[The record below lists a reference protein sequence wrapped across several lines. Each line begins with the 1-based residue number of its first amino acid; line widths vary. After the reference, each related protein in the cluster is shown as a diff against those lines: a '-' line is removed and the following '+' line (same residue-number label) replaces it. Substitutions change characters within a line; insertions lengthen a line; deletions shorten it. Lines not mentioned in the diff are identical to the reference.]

1 MRYEGDIYRPPG
13 EWKSYL
19 LQCTVGCSNNTCT
32 FCSMYKSKRYH
43 VRPLEDVLED
53 IEMAKGTWYKNTE
66 TVFLCDGDA
75 INLPID
81 YLLAVL
87 KALYEA
93 FPRLRRVTT
102 YAGPL
107 STLRKTPEELRI
119 IRDAGLNR
127 TYLGVETGDDAL
139 LKHVRKGVG
148 ADGMLEAGQRLAAAG
163 FDLWAIIITGL
174 EGGGR
179 EALEK
184 NAALT
189 AQMINAMKPKLLSS
203 MTLMAIEGT
212 PLYEEVRRGERGE
225 LTLQTP
231 FETLLETREL
241 VRQIELD
248 GLHYTSNH
256 ASNYLPI
263 KCTLKEDRDRVVA
276 ELDEIIRREDP
287 SVLRPDMFR
296 GL

>member
-43 VRPLEDVLED
+43 TRPLADVLED
-53 IEMAKGTWYKNTE
+53 IDMASRTWYRDTE

-75 INLPID
+75 IDLPPE
-81 YLLAVL
+81 YLFAVL
-87 KALYEA
+87 EKLYKT
-93 FPRLRRVTT
+93 FPHLRRVTT

-107 STLRKTPEELRI
+107 STLRKTPEELRA
-119 IRDAGLNR
+119 IREAGLQR
-127 TYLGVETGDDAL
+127 AYLGVETGDDAL
-139 LKHVRKGVG
+139 LRHVKKGVG
-148 ADGMLEAGQRLAAAG
+148 ADGMLQAGQRLVEAG
-163 FDLWAIIITGL
+163 FDLWTIVITGL

-179 EALEK
+179 DALER
-184 NAALT
+184 NASLT
-189 AQMINAMKPKLLSS
+189 AKMINEMNPKHLSS
-203 MTLMAIEGT
+203 MTLMPVEGT
-212 PLYEEVRRGERGE
+212 PLYGEVERGE

-231 FETLLETREL
+231 FESLLEVREL
-241 VRQIELD
+241 VSQIELS

-263 KCTLKEDRDRVVA
+263 KGTIKEERERILAEIDQVLQSRDMSQLR
-276 ELDEIIRREDP
+276 DEY
-287 SVLRPDMFR
+287 MR

>member
-43 VRPLEDVLED
+43 TRPLADVLED
-53 IEMAKGTWYKNTE
+53 IAMAERTWYKNTE

-75 INLPID
+75 IDLPVD

-87 KALYEA
+87 KALYAA

-107 STLRKTPEELRI
+107 STLRKTPEELRT
-119 IRDAGLNR
+119 IRQAGLQR
-127 TYLGVETGDDAL
+127 AYLGVETGDDAL
-139 LKHVRKGVG
+139 LRHVKKGVG
-148 ADGMLEAGQRLAAAG
+148 AEGMLRAGRALVEAG
-163 FDLWAIIITGL
+163 FDLWAIVITGL

-179 EALEK
+179 EALER

-189 AQMINAMKPKLLSS
+189 AGMVNKMQPRHLSS
-203 MTLMAIEGT
+203 MTLMPVEGT
-212 PLYEEVRRGERGE
+212 PLYDEVQRGE

-231 FETLLETREL
+231 FESLLEVRRL
-241 VRQIELD
+241 VEQIELEN
-248 GLHYTSNH
+248 LHYTSNH

-263 KCTLKEDRDRVVA
+263 KGTLTRDR
-276 ELDEIIRREDP
+276 DEIIAQIDQ
-287 SVLRPDMFR
+287 VLSSGDGSLLRDDGLR

>member
-32 FCSMYKSKRYH
+32 FCDMYKSKRYH
-43 VRPLEDVLED
+43 VRPLADVLED
-53 IEMAKGTWYKNTE
+53 IAMAERTWYKDTE

-75 INLPID
+75 IDLPVD

-87 KALYEA
+87 KALYAA

-107 STLRKTPEELRI
+107 STLRKTPEELRT
-119 IRDAGLNR
+119 IRQAGLQR
-127 TYLGVETGDDAL
+127 AYLGVETGDDAL
-139 LKHVRKGVG
+139 LRHVKKGVG
-148 ADGMLEAGQRLAAAG
+148 AEGMLRAGRALVEAG
-163 FDLWAIIITGL
+163 FDLWAIVITGL

-179 EALEK
+179 EALER

-189 AQMINAMKPKLLSS
+189 ARMVNQMVPRHLSS
-203 MTLMAIEGT
+203 MTLMPVEGT
-212 PLYEEVRRGERGE
+212 PLYEEVRRGE

-231 FETLLETREL
+231 FESLLEVRRL
-241 VRQIELD
+241 VEQIELEN
-248 GLHYTSNH
+248 LHYTSNH

-263 KCTLKEDRDRVVA
+263 KGTLTRDRDTILAQIDQV
-276 ELDEIIRREDP
+276 LTSGDP
-287 SVLRPDMFR
+287 SLLRDDALR

>member
-43 VRPLEDVLED
+43 TRPLADVLED
-53 IEMAKGTWYKNTE
+53 IQMAQNTFYRDTE

-75 INLPID
+75 IDLPAE
-81 YLLAVL
+81 YLFAVL
-87 KALYEA
+87 DALYKA

-107 STLRKTPEELRI
+107 STLRKTPEELKT
-119 IRDAGLNR
+119 IRDAGLQR
-127 TYLGVETGDDAL
+127 AYLGVETGDDAL
-139 LKHVRKGVG
+139 LRHVKKGVG
-148 ADGMLEAGQRLAAAG
+148 ADGMLRAGQALVEAG
-163 FDLWAIIITGL
+163 FDLWAIVITGL

-189 AQMINAMKPKLLSS
+189 AKMVNEMKPKHLSS
-203 MTLMAIEGT
+203 MTLMPIEGT
-212 PLYEEVRRGERGE
+212 PLYEEVRRGE

-231 FETLLETREL
+231 FESLLEVREL
-241 VRQIELD
+241 VRQIELS

-256 ASNYLPI
+256 ASNYLPV
-263 KCTLKEDRDRVVA
+263 KGTLKEDRARILA
-276 ELDEIIRREDP
+276 QLDEVIAARDP
-287 SVLRPDMFR
+287 SLLRDDVYR
-296 GL
+296 RL

>member
-32 FCSMYKSKRYH
+32 FCSMYKDKRYH

-53 IEMAKGTWYKNTE
+53 IQMAQATWYRNTE

-75 INLPID
+75 INLPMD
-81 YLLAVL
+81 YLLTVL
-87 KALYEA
+87 KALYAA

-102 YAGPL
+102 NAGPN
-107 STLRKTPEELRI
+107 STLKKSPEELRI
-119 IRDAGLNR
+119 IREAGLQR
-127 TYLGVETGDDAL
+127 TNLGMETGDDAL
-139 LKHVRKGVG
+139 LRHVHKGVG
-148 ADGMLEAGQRLAAAG
+148 ADGMLRAGQALVEAG

-179 EALEK
+179 EALER

-189 AQMINAMKPKLLSS
+189 AQMVNQMKPRHLSS

-212 PLYEEVRRGERGE
+212 PLYQEVEEGK

-241 VRQIELD
+241 VRQIDLS

-263 KCTLKEDRDRVVA
+263 KCTLREDRDRVIA
-276 ELDEIIRREDP
+276 ELDDIIAKEDRTR
-287 SVLRPDMFR
+287 LRDDIYR

>member
-32 FCSMYKSKRYH
+32 FCSMYKAKRYH

-53 IEMAKGTWYKNTE
+53 IQMAAGTWYRDTE

-75 INLPID
+75 INLPAE
-81 YLLAVL
+81 YLFAVL
-87 KALYEA
+87 EALYRT

-107 STLRKTPEELRI
+107 STLRKTPKELKA
-119 IRDAGLNR
+119 IRDAGLQR
-127 TYLGVETGDDAL
+127 AYLGVETGDDKL
-139 LKHVRKGVG
+139 LRHVKKGVG
-148 ADGMLEAGQRLAAAG
+148 ADGMLEAGQRLVAAG
-163 FDLWAIIITGL
+163 FDLWAIVITGL
-174 EGGGR
+174 EGGGKD
-179 EALEK
+179 ALTR

-189 AQMINAMKPKLLSS
+189 AKMINDMRPKHLSS

-212 PLYEEVRRGERGE
+212 PLYAEVQRGE

-231 FETLLETREL
+231 FESLLEVREL
-241 VRQIELD
+241 VRQIQLED
-248 GLHYTSNH
+248 LHYTSNH

-263 KCTLKEDRDRVVA
+263 KGTLTRDRDKILA
-276 ELDEIIRREDP
+276 QLDEALESHDP
-287 SVLRPDMFR
+287 ALLRSDAYR
-296 GL
+296 SL

>member
-32 FCSMYKSKRYH
+32 FCDMYKAKRYH

-53 IEMAKGTWYKNTE
+53 IQMAQNTFYRNTE

-75 INLPID
+75 IDLPMD
-81 YLLAVL
+81 YLLTVL
-87 KALYEA
+87 RALYDA
-93 FPRLRRVTT
+93 FPHLRRVTT
-102 YAGPL
+102 YAGPR
-107 STLRKTPEELRI
+107 STLRKSPEELRA
-119 IRDAGLNR
+119 IRQAGLQR
-127 TYLGVETGDDAL
+127 AYLGVETGDDAL
-139 LKHVRKGVG
+139 LRHVKKGVG
-148 ADGMLEAGQRLAAAG
+148 ADGMLRAGQSLVAAG
-163 FDLWAIIITGL
+163 FDLWAIVITGL
-174 EGGGR
+174 EGAGK
-179 EALEK
+179 EALER

-189 AQMINAMKPKLLSS
+189 AKMINEMNPKHLSS

-212 PLYEEVRRGERGE
+212 PLYEEVRRGE

-231 FETLLETREL
+231 FESLLEVREL
-241 VRQIELD
+241 VRQIELS

-263 KCTLKEDRDRVVA
+263 KGTLKEDREKILA
-276 ELDEIIRREDP
+276 QLDE
-287 SVLRPDMFR
+287 VLQSQDTSRLR
-296 GL
+296 GDYLRGI

>member
-53 IEMAKGTWYKNTE
+53 IEMAKGTWYRNTE

-75 INLPID
+75 INLPKE
-81 YLLAVL
+81 YLFTVL
-87 KALYEA
+87 KALYDA

-107 STLRKTPEELRI
+107 STLRKSPEELREI
-119 IRDAGLNR
+119 HAAGLNR
-127 TYLGVETGDDAL
+127 AYLGVETGDDAL
-139 LKHVRKGVG
+139 LKHVHKGVG
-148 ADGMLEAGQRLAAAG
+148 ADGMLEAGQRLVAAG

-179 EALEK
+179 EALER
-184 NAALT
+184 NASLT
-189 AQMINAMKPKLLSS
+189 ARMINEMRPKHLSS

-212 PLYEEVRRGERGE
+212 PLYDEVQRGE

-241 VRQIELD
+241 VRQIELS

-263 KCTLKEDRDRVVA
+263 KGTLKEDREKIVA
-276 ELDEIIRREDP
+276 MLDDIIAKEDP
-287 SVLRPDMFR
+287 SVLRDDMYR

>member
-212 PLYEEVRRGERGE
+212 PLYEEVRRGE

>member
-32 FCSMYKSKRYH
+32 FCSMYKAKRYH

-53 IEMAKGTWYKNTE
+53 IEMAKGTWYRDTE

-75 INLPID
+75 IDLPPD
-81 YLLAVL
+81 YLFTVL
-87 KALYEA
+87 KALYAA

-107 STLRKTPEELRI
+107 STLRKSVEELRA
-119 IRDAGLNR
+119 IREAGLQR
-127 TYLGVETGDDAL
+127 AYLGVETGDDAL
-139 LKHVRKGVG
+139 LKHVHKGVG
-148 ADGMLEAGQRLAAAG
+148 ADGMLEAGQRLVEAG
-163 FDLWAIIITGL
+163 FDLWAIVITGL

-179 EALEK
+179 EALER

-189 AQMINAMKPKLLSS
+189 ARMINDMRPKHLSS

-212 PLYEEVRRGERGE
+212 PLYDEVQRGE

-241 VRQIELD
+241 VRQIELS

-263 KCTLKEDRDRVVA
+263 KGTLREDREKIVA
-276 ELDEIIRREDP
+276 MLDEIIAKEDP
-287 SVLRPDMFR
+287 SVLRPDMYR

>member
-43 VRPLEDVLED
+43 TRPLADVLED
-53 IEMAKGTWYKNTE
+53 IEMASSTWYRDTE

-75 INLPID
+75 IDLAPE
-81 YLLAVL
+81 YLFAVL
-87 KALYEA
+87 DALYKT

-107 STLRKTPEELRI
+107 STLRKTPAELKA
-119 IRDAGLNR
+119 IREAGLQR
-127 TYLGVETGDDAL
+127 AYLGVETGDDKL
-139 LKHVRKGVG
+139 LRHVKKGVG
-148 ADGMLEAGQRLAAAG
+148 ADGMLQAGQRLVEAG
-163 FDLWAIIITGL
+163 FDLWAIVITGL

-179 EALEK
+179 EALER

-189 AQMINAMKPKLLSS
+189 AQMINEMRPRHLSS
-203 MTLMAIEGT
+203 MTLMPVEGT
-212 PLYEEVRRGERGE
+212 PLYGEVERGE
-225 LTLQTP
+225 LTLQNP
-231 FETLLETREL
+231 FESLLEVRRL
-241 VRQIELD
+241 VSQIELS

-263 KCTLKEDRDRVVA
+263 KGTIKEERARILSQIDEVLQSRDMSR
-276 ELDEIIRREDP
+276 LRDEY
-287 SVLRPDMFR
+287 MR

>member
-32 FCSMYKSKRYH
+32 FCSMYKAKRYH

-53 IEMAKGTWYKNTE
+53 IQMAKATWHREAE

-75 INLPID
+75 INLPMD

-107 STLRKTPEELRI
+107 STLRKTPEELAI
-119 IRDAGLNR
+119 IRKAGLQR
-127 TYLGVETGDDAL
+127 AYLGVETGDGEL
-139 LKHVRKGVG
+139 LKRVRKGVD
-148 ADGMLEAGQRLAAAG
+148 AAQMLEAGQRLVAAG
-163 FDLWAIIITGL
+163 FDLWAIVITGL
-174 EGGGR
+174 QGGGR
-179 EALEK
+179 EALER

-189 AQMINAMKPKLLSS
+189 ARMINDMKPRHLSS

-212 PLYEEVRRGERGE
+212 PLYEEVQEGK
-225 LTLQTP
+225 LALQTP
-231 FETLLETREL
+231 FETLLEIREL
-241 VRQIELD
+241 VRQIELS

-256 ASNYLPI
+256 ASNYLSI
-263 KCTLKEDRDRVVA
+263 KGTLKEDRAEILARLDAVIAAEDR
-276 ELDEIIRREDP
+276 
-287 SVLRPDMFR
+287 SVLRDDMYR

>member
-53 IEMAKGTWYKNTE
+53 IRMAEATWYKNTE

-75 INLPID
+75 INLPMD
-81 YLLAVL
+81 YLLTVL
-87 KALYEA
+87 QALYKA

-107 STLRKTPEELRI
+107 STLRKTEEELRT
-119 IRDAGLNR
+119 IRQAGLNR

-148 ADGMLEAGQRLAAAG
+148 ADGMLEAGQRLVAAG

-179 EALEK
+179 DALER

-189 AQMINAMKPKLLSS
+189 AKMINDMKPKHLSS

-212 PLYEEVRRGERGE
+212 PLYDEVQRGE

-241 VRQIELD
+241 VRQIELS

-263 KCTLKEDRDRVVA
+263 KCTLKEDRDKVLA
-276 ELDEIIRREDP
+276 ELDDIIAREDP
-287 SVLRPDMFR
+287 SLLRPDRYR

>member
-32 FCSMYKSKRYH
+32 FCDMYKTKRYH

-53 IEMAKGTWYKNTE
+53 IQMATGTFYREAE

-75 INLPID
+75 IDLPVD

-87 KALYEA
+87 DALYKA

-107 STLRKTPEELRI
+107 STLRKSPQELKI
-119 IRDAGLNR
+119 IRDAGLQR
-127 TYLGVETGDDAL
+127 AYLGVETGDDAL
-139 LKHVRKGVG
+139 LRHVKKGVG
-148 ADGMLEAGQRLAAAG
+148 AEGMLEAGRRLVEAG
-163 FDLWAIIITGL
+163 FDLWTIVITGL
-174 EGGGR
+174 EGGDR
-179 EALEK
+179 EALER

-189 AQMINAMKPKLLSS
+189 AKMINDMGPKHLSS
-203 MTLMAIEGT
+203 MTYMPVEGT
-212 PLYEEVRRGERGE
+212 PMYEEVRRGEM
-225 LTLQTP
+225 TLQTP
-231 FETLLETREL
+231 FESLLEVRRL
-241 VRQIELD
+241 VEQIELS

-263 KCTLKEDRDRVVA
+263 KGTLKEDRARILA
-276 ELDEIIRREDP
+276 QLDQ
-287 SVLRPDMFR
+287 VLAAHDTSLLRDDAMR

>member
-32 FCSMYKSKRYH
+32 FCSMYKSKRYR

-53 IEMAKGTWYKNTE
+53 IEMAKDTWYKNTE

-75 INLPID
+75 INLPMD
-81 YLLAVL
+81 YLLTVL
-87 KALYEA
+87 RALYDS

-107 STLRKTPEELRI
+107 STLRKTPEELKT

-139 LKHVRKGVG
+139 LKRVRKGVG
-148 ADGMLEAGQRLAAAG
+148 ADGMLEAGQRLVAAG
-163 FDLWAIIITGL
+163 FDLWAIVITGL
-174 EGGGR
+174 GGSGR
-179 EALEK
+179 EALER

-189 AQMINAMKPKLLSS
+189 AQMVNAMRPKHLSS

-212 PLYEEVRRGERGE
+212 PLYDEVQRGEF
-225 LTLQTP
+225 TLQTP
-231 FETLLETREL
+231 FEALVETREL
-241 VRQIELD
+241 IRQIELS

-263 KCTLKEDRDRVVA
+263 KCTLKEDRNRIIA
-276 ELDEIIRREDP
+276 ELDEIIRKEDP
-287 SVLRPDMFR
+287 SVLRPEMFR

>member
-53 IEMAKGTWYKNTE
+53 IQMAQATWYRNTE

-75 INLPID
+75 INLPMD
-81 YLLAVL
+81 YLLTVL
-87 KALYEA
+87 KGLYAA
-93 FPRLRRVTT
+93 FPRLRRVPT

-107 STLRKTPEELRI
+107 ATLRKSEEELRT
-119 IRDAGLNR
+119 IREAGLNR

-139 LKHVRKGVG
+139 LKHVHKGVG
-148 ADGMLEAGQRLAAAG
+148 ADGMLEAGQRLVAAG

-174 EGGGR
+174 EGGGKD
-179 EALEK
+179 ALER

-189 AQMINAMKPKLLSS
+189 AKMINEMKPKHLSS

-212 PLYEEVRRGERGE
+212 PLYDEVQRGE

-241 VRQIELD
+241 VRQIELS

-263 KCTLKEDRDRVVA
+263 KCTLREDRDKVIA
-276 ELDEIIRREDP
+276 ELDDIIAREDP
-287 SVLRPDMFR
+287 SVLRPDMYR

>member
-32 FCSMYKSKRYH
+32 FCSMYKAKRYH

-53 IEMAKGTWYKNTE
+53 IQMARRTWYRDTE

-75 INLPID
+75 IDLPPE
-81 YLLAVL
+81 YLFAVL
-87 KALYEA
+87 EALYKA

-107 STLRKTPEELRI
+107 STLRKTPEQLRA
-119 IRDAGLNR
+119 IRQAGLQR
-127 TYLGVETGDDAL
+127 AYLGVETGDDAL
-139 LKHVRKGVG
+139 LRHVKKGVG
-148 ADGMLEAGQRLAAAG
+148 AEGMLQAGKMLREAG
-163 FDLWAIIITGL
+163 FDLWAIVITGL
-174 EGGGR
+174 EGGGK
-179 EALEK
+179 EALER

-189 AQMINAMKPKLLSS
+189 ARMINEMRPKHLSS

-212 PLYEEVRRGERGE
+212 PLYEEVRRGE

-231 FETLLETREL
+231 FESLLEVRTL
-241 VRQIELD
+241 VEQIDLE

-263 KCTLKEDRDRVVA
+263 KGTLKQDRDRILA
-276 ELDEIIRREDP
+276 QLDQVLASNDP
-287 SVLRPDMFR
+287 ALLRDDRYR

>member
-32 FCSMYKSKRYH
+32 FCDMYKSKRYH
-43 VRPLEDVLED
+43 VRPLADVLED
-53 IEMAKGTWYKNTE
+53 IAMAERTWYKDTE

-75 INLPID
+75 IDLPVD

-87 KALYEA
+87 KALYAA

-107 STLRKTPEELRI
+107 TTLRKTPEELRT
-119 IRDAGLNR
+119 IRQAGLQR
-127 TYLGVETGDDAL
+127 AYLGVETGDDAL
-139 LKHVRKGVG
+139 LRHVKKGVG
-148 ADGMLEAGQRLAAAG
+148 AEGMLRAGRALVEAG
-163 FDLWAIIITGL
+163 FDLWAIVITGL

-179 EALEK
+179 EALER

-189 AQMINAMKPKLLSS
+189 AQMVNQMVPRHLSS
-203 MTLMAIEGT
+203 MTLMPVEGT
-212 PLYEEVRRGERGE
+212 PLYEEVRRGE

-231 FETLLETREL
+231 FENLLEVRRL
-241 VRQIELD
+241 VEQIELEN
-248 GLHYTSNH
+248 LHYTSNH

-263 KCTLKEDRDRVVA
+263 KGTLTRDRDAILAQIDQVLA
-276 ELDEIIRREDP
+276 SGDP
-287 SVLRPDMFR
+287 SLLRDDALR

>member
-53 IEMAKGTWYKNTE
+53 IKMAEATWYKNTE

-81 YLLAVL
+81 YLLTVL
-87 KALYEA
+87 KALYAA
-93 FPRLRRVTT
+93 FSRLRRVTT

-107 STLRKTPEELRI
+107 STLRKSEEELRT
-119 IRDAGLNR
+119 IREAGLNR

-139 LKHVRKGVG
+139 LKHVHKGVG
-148 ADGMLEAGQRLAAAG
+148 ADGMLEAGQRLVAAG

-179 EALEK
+179 EALER

-189 AQMINAMKPKLLSS
+189 ARMINEMKPRHLSS

-212 PLYEEVRRGERGE
+212 PLYDEVQRGEMV
-225 LTLQTP
+225 LQTP
-231 FETLLETREL
+231 FESLLETREL
-241 VRQIELD
+241 VRQIELS

-263 KCTLKEDRDRVVA
+263 KCTLKEDRDRIMA
-276 ELDEIIRREDP
+276 ELDEIIAKEDP
-287 SVLRPDMFR
+287 SVLRPDMYR

>member
-19 LQCTVGCSNNTCT
+19 LQATVGCSNNTCT

-53 IEMAKGTWYKNTE
+53 IEMAKGTWYRNTE

-75 INLPID
+75 INLPTD
-81 YLLAVL
+81 YLLTVL
-87 KALYEA
+87 KALYAA

-102 YAGPL
+102 YASPL
-107 STLRKTPEELRI
+107 STLRKSPEELKTI
-119 IRDAGLNR
+119 HDAGLNR

-139 LKHVRKGVG
+139 LKHVHKGVG
-148 ADGMLEAGQRLAAAG
+148 ADGMLEAGQRLVAAG

-179 EALEK
+179 EALER
-184 NAALT
+184 NASLT
-189 AQMINAMKPKLLSS
+189 AQMINEMKPKHLSS

-212 PLYEEVRRGERGE
+212 PLYKEVREGK

-241 VRQIELD
+241 VRQIELS

-263 KCTLKEDRDRVVA
+263 KCTLKEDRDRIVA
-276 ELDEIIRREDP
+276 ELDEIIKKEDP
-287 SVLRPDMFR
+287 SVLRPDIYR

>member
-43 VRPLEDVLED
+43 TRPLADVLED
-53 IEMAKGTWYKNTE
+53 IQMAQNTFYRDTE

-75 INLPID
+75 IDLPAE
-81 YLLAVL
+81 YLFAVL
-87 KALYEA
+87 DALYKA

-107 STLRKTPEELRI
+107 STLRKSPQELRA
-119 IRDAGLNR
+119 IRQAGLQR
-127 TYLGVETGDDAL
+127 AYLGVETGDDAL
-139 LKHVRKGVG
+139 LRHVKKGVG
-148 ADGMLEAGQRLAAAG
+148 ADGMLRAGQALVEAG
-163 FDLWAIIITGL
+163 FDLWAIVITGL

-189 AQMINAMKPKLLSS
+189 AKMVNEMKPKHLSS
-203 MTLMAIEGT
+203 MTLMPIEGT
-212 PLYEEVRRGERGE
+212 PLYEEVRRGE

-231 FETLLETREL
+231 FESLLEVREL
-241 VRQIELD
+241 VRQIELS

-256 ASNYLPI
+256 ASNYLPV
-263 KCTLKEDRDRVVA
+263 KGTLKEDRARILA
-276 ELDEIIRREDP
+276 QLDEVIAARDP
-287 SVLRPDMFR
+287 SLLRDDVYR
-296 GL
+296 RL

>member
-53 IEMAKGTWYKNTE
+53 IEMAKATWYRDTE

-75 INLPID
+75 INLPMD
-81 YLLAVL
+81 YLLTVL
-87 KALYEA
+87 RALYAA

-107 STLRKTPEELRI
+107 STLRKSEDELRI
-119 IRDAGLNR
+119 IREAGLNR

-139 LKHVRKGVG
+139 LKHVHKGVG
-148 ADGMLEAGQRLAAAG
+148 ADGMLEAGQRLVSAG

-179 EALEK
+179 DALER

-189 AQMINAMKPKLLSS
+189 AKMINEMKPKHLSS

-212 PLYEEVRRGERGE
+212 PLYAEVQRGE

-231 FETLLETREL
+231 FETLLEIREL
-241 VRQIELD
+241 VRQIELS

-263 KCTLKEDRDRVVA
+263 KCTLKEDRKSTL
-276 ELDEIIRREDP
+276 EMLDEIIARED
-287 SVLRPDMFR
+287 SSILRPDQYR

>member
-53 IEMAKGTWYKNTE
+53 IEMAKGTIYRNTE

-75 INLPID
+75 INLPPE
-81 YLLAVL
+81 YLFTVL
-87 KALYEA
+87 KALYAA

-107 STLRKTPEELRI
+107 STLRKTPEELRE
-119 IRDAGLNR
+119 IREAGLQR
-127 TYLGVETGDDAL
+127 AYLGVETGDDAL
-139 LKHVRKGVG
+139 LKHVHKGVG
-148 ADGMLEAGQRLAAAG
+148 ADGMLEAGQRLVAAG
-163 FDLWAIIITGL
+163 FDLWAIVITGL

-179 EALEK
+179 DALER

-189 AQMINAMKPKLLSS
+189 AKMINAMRPKHLSS

-212 PLYEEVRRGERGE
+212 PLYDEVRRGE

-241 VRQIELD
+241 VRQIELS

-263 KCTLKEDRDRVVA
+263 KGTLKEDRDTIISL
-276 ELDEIIRREDP
+276 LDDIIAKEDP
-287 SVLRPDMFR
+287 TVLRPDMYR

>member
-43 VRPLEDVLED
+43 VRPLADVLED
-53 IEMAKGTWYKNTE
+53 IEMAKATWYRNTE

-75 INLPID
+75 IDLPED
-81 YLLAVL
+81 YLLKVL
-87 KALYEA
+87 QALYEA

-107 STLRKTPEELRI
+107 STLRKSPEELERI
-119 IRDAGLNR
+119 RRAGLHR

-139 LKHVRKGVG
+139 LKHVHKGVG
-148 ADGMLEAGQRLAAAG
+148 ADGMLEAGQRLTAAG

-179 EALEK
+179 EALER

-189 AQMINAMKPKLLSS
+189 AQMINAMRPQHLSS

-212 PLYEEVRRGERGE
+212 PLWREVQEGKI
-225 LTLQTP
+225 TLQTP

-241 VRQIELD
+241 VRQIELS

-263 KCTLKEDRDRVVA
+263 KCTLKEDRDA
-276 ELDEIIRREDP
+276 TLAMLDEIIRKEDP
-287 SVLRPDMFR
+287 SVLRPDIYR

>member
-53 IEMAKGTWYKNTE
+53 IRMAQDTWYKNTE

-75 INLPID
+75 INLPMD
-81 YLLAVL
+81 YLLTVL
-87 KALYEA
+87 DALYRA

-107 STLRKTPEELRI
+107 STLRKSEEELRT
-119 IRDAGLNR
+119 IRNAGLNR

-148 ADGMLEAGQRLAAAG
+148 ADGMLEAGQRLVAAG

-179 EALEK
+179 EALER
-184 NAALT
+184 NASLT
-189 AQMINAMKPKLLSS
+189 ARMINEMQPRHLSS

-212 PLYEEVRRGERGE
+212 PLYDEVQRGE

-241 VRQIELD
+241 VRQIELS

-276 ELDEIIRREDP
+276 ELDEIIAKEDP
-287 SVLRPDMFR
+287 SLLRPDIYR